1 MSIVAKQ
8 KYGIYTKL
16 IKEQIKQLQASLE
29 HHNNISKGKIHYGHV
44 GDLAHVA
51 DTLKN
56 INEFFSPESTDKVAQ
71 IREQLKN
78 ANG

>member
-1 MSIVAKQ
+1 MSLVAEK
-8 KYGIYTKL
+8 KYRTYSKL
-16 IKEQIKQLQASLE
+16 IKEQLKQLTESLK
-29 HHNNISKGKIHYGHV
+29 HHEKVSKGKIHYGHV

-56 INEFFSPESTDKVAQ
+56 INEFFSPETTDKVAQ